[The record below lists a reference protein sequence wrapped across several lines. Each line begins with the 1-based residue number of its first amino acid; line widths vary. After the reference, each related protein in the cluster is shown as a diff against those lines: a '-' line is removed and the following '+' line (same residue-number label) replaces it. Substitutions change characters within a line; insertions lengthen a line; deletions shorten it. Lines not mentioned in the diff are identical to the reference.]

1 MVLFSIFRNRH
12 WIMKVKLEVHKLQQN
27 QQHSQPMYGIESL
40 FIDQES
46 VLDSETQMT
55 PYDGSLY
62 ESIAGSHG
70 TNVTLSYLTSTQVQ
84 HTVGMTNEPGQS
96 TSTQRNDRL
105 TAQEQIRP
113 HLLTR
118 ANCVPQK
125 SMINNQNNNS
135 ENRQYVRQTS
145 TMPSSARLY
154 HFPNSMLVVQNQWSQ
169 KDYGLDSGDVAEE
182 THSVLKNKP
191 SPKPCTKS
199 SQTLK
204 NKKTAKMR
212 KSHKIPFSENW
223 NEQETREEENPE
235 NDAQDEDYENIWK
248 STH

>member
-1 MVLFSIFRNRH
+1 MILFSIFRIRH
-12 WIMKVKLEVHKLQQN
+12 WIMKVKLEEHKLQQN
-27 QQHSQPMYGIESL
+27 QQHSQPMYGIEPL

-55 PYDGSLY
+55 PYDASLY

-84 HTVGMTNEPGQS
+84 HTVAMTNEPGQS

-135 ENRQYVRQTS
+135 ENRQTS

-154 HFPNSMLVVQNQWSQ
+154 HFPNSMLVVQNQCSQ

-204 NKKTAKMR
+204 NKKTTKMR
-212 KSHKIPFSENW
+212 KSNKIPFSENW

-235 NDAQDEDYENIWK
+235 NDDQDEDYENIWK

>member
-1 MVLFSIFRNRH
+1 
-12 WIMKVKLEVHKLQQN
+12 MKVKLEVHKLQQN
-27 QQHSQPMYGIESL
+27 QQLSQPMYGIEPL

-46 VLDSETQMT
+46 FLDSEIQMT
-55 PYDGSLY
+55 PYDASLY

-70 TNVTLSYLTSTQVQ
+70 TSVTLSYLTSTQVQ
-84 HTVGMTNEPGQS
+84 HTVAMTNEPGQS

-105 TAQEQIRP
+105 TAQEQILP

-118 ANCVPQK
+118 ANCVRQK

-135 ENRQYVRQTS
+135 QNRQYVRQTS

-154 HFPNSMLVVQNQWSQ
+154 HFPNSMLVVQNQCSQ
-169 KDYGLDSGDVAEE
+169 KDYGLDSGDVTEE
-182 THSVLKNKP
+182 TQ
-191 SPKPCTKS
+191 PKVVHES

-204 NKKTAKMR
+204 NKKTDEMR

-235 NDAQDEDYENIWK
+235 NDDQDEDYENIWK